1 MRTFGVPLVSLFV
14 LVLALAAPSAQAQ
27 DDQGG
32 MGLDL
37 SGEDTSQSDQEAPDA
52 GEGQSGS
59 IGLDLSGETVNA
71 ELLPRVVLLGLHT
84 PERAGAAVAS
94 KWLRAFY
101 TASRSNDRWVLSAP
115 LKEVRERLSDGYA
128 AALRC
133 GEASCLAEPADTLE
147 ADLLI
152 TSRLAL
158 EDDGWT
164 LRLWT
169 YDRDRKTV
177 ETDVLTG
184 RSPRDAKFQKA
195 GAELLAQR
203 IQGLAR
209 KRAILQVKVNVPQ
222 AVSRLGDR
230 MLGAG
235 NIQVNV
241 SPGEANLIVE
251 ADGFSSFAK
260 TLTLKPGE
268 RNTVNVYLELSG
280 PAPDSP
286 QSEVV
291 AEAMQ
296 QRKGPSEPTLFGRPA
311 LYTAVLGVLAIGA
324 GIVVGQQ
331 AQGIADRA
339 PDADGNGI
347 ANITR
352 VERLQGRDKA
362 NLSTALVASGAAV
375 AGGSALWLF
384 LMPTRSEPV
393 KSVAPVSAPAGAGS
407 GTTSLHL
414 IFGGNF

>member
-1 MRTFGVPLVSLFV
+1 MRTFGVPRVGLFA
-14 LVLALAAPSAQAQ
+14 LVLALAAPAARAQEE
-27 DDQGG
+27 QGG

-37 SGEDTSQSDQEAPDA
+37 SGDDTSQSDPEAPA
-52 GEGQSGS
+52 EGEEQPGS
-59 IGLDLSGETVNA
+59 IGLDLSGDTANA
-71 ELLPRVVLLGLHT
+71 ELLPRVVLLGLDT
-84 PERAGAAVAS
+84 PERAGAAMAS
-94 KWLRAFY
+94 RWLRAFY
-101 TASRSNDRWVLSAP
+101 TAIRTHDRWVLSAP
-115 LKEVRERLSDGYA
+115 LKEVREKLADGYA

-147 ADLLI
+147 ADLLV

-222 AVSRLGDR
+222 AVARLGDR
-230 MLGAG
+230 MLGVG
-235 NIQVNV
+235 NIEVNV
-241 SPGEANLIVE
+241 APGEANLIVE
-251 ADGFSSFAK
+251 AEGFSSFAK
-260 TLTLKPGE
+260 TLTLQPGE
-268 RNTVNVYLELSG
+268 KNTVDVYLELSS

-286 QSEVV
+286 PSEVV

-296 QRKGPSEPTLFGRPA
+296 QRKGPSEPTLLGRPA
-311 LYTAVLGVLAIGA
+311 LYTAVLGVLVIGA
-324 GIVVGQQ
+324 GVVVGQQ
-331 AQGIADRA
+331 AQAIAGRA
-339 PDADGNGI
+339 PDANGDGI
-347 ANITR
+347 ADITR

-393 KSVAPVSAPAGAGS
+393 KSVAPVTAPAGTSG

-414 IFGGNF
+414 IVGGNF

>member
-1 MRTFGVPLVSLFV
+1 
-14 LVLALAAPSAQAQ
+14 
-27 DDQGG
+27 

-37 SGEDTSQSDQEAPDA
+37 SSEDTSQSDQEAPAA
-52 GEGQSGS
+52 GEQPGS
-59 IGLDLSGETVNA
+59 IGLDLSGDTVNA
-71 ELLPRVVLLGLHT
+71 ELLPRVVLLGLDT

-94 KWLRAFY
+94 KWLRSFY
-101 TASRSNDRWVLSAP
+101 TAIRSNDQWVLSAP

-147 ADLLI
+147 ADLLV

-230 MLGAG
+230 LLGAG
-235 NIQVNV
+235 NIEVNV
-241 SPGEANLIVE
+241 APGEANLIVE

-268 RNTVNVYLELSG
+268 RNTVDVYLELSG

-286 QSEVV
+286 PSEVV
-291 AEAMQ
+291 AEATQ
-296 QRKGPSEPTLFGRPA
+296 QRKGPSEPTLFSRPA
-311 LYTAVLGVLAIGA
+311 LYTAVLGVLVIGA

-331 AQGIADRA
+331 AQEIAGRA
-339 PDADGNGI
+339 PDANGDGI
-347 ANITR
+347 ADITR

-362 NLSTALVASGAAV
+362 NLSTALVSSGAAV

-384 LMPTRSEPV
+384 LVPTRSEPV
-393 KSVAPVSAPAGAGS
+393 KSVAPVSTPAGASG

-414 IFGGNF
+414 IVGGNF